1 MAEPYILLLHAKRG
15 GSAMELNSFHA
26 MLVPLAVVFSQ
37 PSFQNFALLMEGW
50 ILAGSRAMTST
61 ALESCGPFPKH
72 FATYYRFFQPCGL
85 ESGSAGRHLVT
96 PRAPVCA
103 EGACRG
109 RRR

>member
-1 MAEPYILLLHAKRG
+1 
-15 GSAMELNSFHA
+15 MELNSFHA

-50 ILAGSRAMTST
+50 ILAGSRAMTPVPQTLRDLLS
-61 ALESCGPFPKH
+61 
-72 FATYYRFFQPCGL
+72 FFQPCGL
-85 ESGSAGRHLVT
+85 ESGSPGRRLVA

-103 EGACRG
+103 QGACRG